1 VGAEGELEEEDEPDV
16 VVEGDDGA
24 GISESEG
31 AGSVDDCTTGDEDR
45 T

>member
-1 VGAEGELEEEDEPDV
+1 M
-16 VVEGDDGA
+16 EGDDSA

-31 AGSVDDCTTGDEDR
+31 AGSVDDCTTRDGDR

>member
-1 VGAEGELEEEDEPDV
+1 
-16 VVEGDDGA
+16 VEGDNSA
-24 GISESEG
+24 GISEAEG